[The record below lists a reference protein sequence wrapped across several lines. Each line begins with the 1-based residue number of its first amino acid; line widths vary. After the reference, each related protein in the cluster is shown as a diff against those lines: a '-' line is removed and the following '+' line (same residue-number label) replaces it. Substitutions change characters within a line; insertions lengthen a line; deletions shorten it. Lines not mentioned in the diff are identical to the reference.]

1 MPPHFTNIFSN
12 LQPVWGGIDRD
23 VPYKA
28 GADPAGLR
36 SLRPSR
42 PRPSGAVQRPGTCT
56 ADASWHSSALC
67 TVVAL
72 RERPNTRPFLVP
84 SLAFYQLILTY
95 DVLAGSFLMRLAL
108 LKVSKSQKYFFL
120 KLHCQKLNKILDKIL
135 PYEARAEFCQ
145 IFRVFLGNGVSRKNG
160 FEIY

>member
-1 MPPHFTNIFSN
+1 MPTYFPYLFFH
-12 LQPVWGGIDRD
+12 LELVWGGIDRN
-23 VPYKA
+23 VPRKA
-28 GADPAGLR
+28 AADLAGLR

-84 SLAFYQLILTY
+84 SLASYQLILTTY
-95 DVLAGSFLMRLAL
+95 
-108 LKVSKSQKYFFL
+108 
-120 KLHCQKLNKILDKIL
+120 
-135 PYEARAEFCQ
+135 
-145 IFRVFLGNGVSRKNG
+145 
-160 FEIY
+160 

>member
-1 MPPHFTNIFSN
+1 M
-12 LQPVWGGIDRD
+12 WGGIDRN
-23 VPYKA
+23 VPRKA
-28 GADPAGLR
+28 TANPTGLQ

-84 SLAFYQLILTY
+84 SLASYQLIHS
-95 DVLAGSFLMRLAL
+95 GSKWR
-108 LKVSKSQKYFFL
+108 KT
-120 KLHCQKLNKILDKIL
+120 
-135 PYEARAEFCQ
+135 CQ
-145 IFRVFLGNGVSRKNG
+145 IYVHPKVISRVFLCTFVQIYITSVSDCLCFT
-160 FEIY
+160 FEIWQMNAGTSLIRQFHEFLNIIFGGFL